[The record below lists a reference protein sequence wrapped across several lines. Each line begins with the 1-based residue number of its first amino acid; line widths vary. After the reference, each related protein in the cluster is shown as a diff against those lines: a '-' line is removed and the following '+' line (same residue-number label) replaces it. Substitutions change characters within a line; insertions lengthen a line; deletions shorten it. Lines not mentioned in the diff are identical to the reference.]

1 MPRRRRNWEKQVC
14 YHITHRCH
22 DREFRFRFAKY
33 REMYRKYLFEA
44 TKRFNIRVL
53 TWMVT
58 GNHVHLL
65 VTSGQRG
72 EIQISEALQFVHGEV
87 AQHYNLSHSC
97 DGSFWSNRF
106 YSTRI
111 QNGSHLRRCLFY
123 IDMTMVRAK
132 KEIKHPA

>member
-1 MPRRRRNWEKQVC
+1 
-14 YHITHRCH
+14 
-22 DREFRFRFAKY
+22 
-33 REMYRKYLFEA
+33 
-44 TKRFNIRVL
+44 
-53 TWMVT
+53 MVT